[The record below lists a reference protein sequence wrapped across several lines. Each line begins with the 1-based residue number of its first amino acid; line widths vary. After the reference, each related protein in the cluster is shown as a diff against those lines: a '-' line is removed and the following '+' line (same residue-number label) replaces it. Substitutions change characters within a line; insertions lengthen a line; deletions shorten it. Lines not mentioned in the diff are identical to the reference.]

1 MRVNLCDDGFIIFD
15 PRNPSKLRL
24 LKLFT
29 KKVAREY
36 YWYAHRFLDED
47 CDFEKADSILQFINY
62 LLDKE
67 AKKGKIDND

>member
-1 MRVNLCDDGFIIFD
+1 MMMGLSFLT
-15 PRNPSKLRL
+15 PRNLSKVRL

-47 CDFEKADSILQFINY
+47 CDFEKADSIFQFINY

>member
-1 MRVNLCDDGFIIFD
+1 MMMGLSFLT
-15 PRNPSKLRL
+15 PRNLSKVRL